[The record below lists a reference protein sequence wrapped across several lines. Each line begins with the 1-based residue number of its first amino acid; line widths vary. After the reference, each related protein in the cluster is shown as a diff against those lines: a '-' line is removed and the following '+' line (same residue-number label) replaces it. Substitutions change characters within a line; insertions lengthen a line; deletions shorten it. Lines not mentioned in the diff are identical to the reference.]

1 MRNHKKLQN
10 SPRACIWEDDMRT
23 LKLLLAAC
31 AGMAIALPVPSA
43 SAVDFGK
50 PGEPVKLVI
59 GYQPYYTESWSGVVV
74 NGKELWK
81 KYLPA
86 GSTAEFQIGL
96 QGAIIVNAMTGE
108 KQHIGYVGDMPGI
121 VSTFRNL
128 PDRGGTDIRIV
139 AVLGTSK
146 QQCNIFLVRNDAP
159 QFKDGKEAVKW
170 MDGKETSSPHGSCT
184 DRFARLA
191 FKQSGI
197 TPKSYLNQNIEVITT
212 NFRAGKLDAAVIWEP
227 TATKIVQAGLARRAA
242 SGEDFDALDGGFMIM
257 LNDLIKQRPDVQRGW
272 LEAELDAQL
281 FLADL
286 KNATEVSQMAEK
298 QTEQIDRK
306 VLWASL
312 YGDNPKAQGGGE
324 VKIQLD
330 YIVSDRVK
338 KLIDEATEFLFGL
351 PNKPAAAPKVRD
363 GGVDDAVARDVL
375 AKRNLKSPVGLVK
388 AQPLTEYK

>member
-1 MRNHKKLQN
+1 MANRVVR
-10 SPRACIWEDDMRT
+10 PT
-23 LKLLLAAC
+23 LAA
-31 AGMAIALPVPSA
+31 AVVALGAMALADSSEA
-43 SAVDFGK
+43 KVDFGK
-50 PGEPVKLVI
+50 QGEPIKVVV
-59 GYQPYYTESWSGVVV
+59 GYQPYYTESWSGVVI

-81 KYLPA
+81 KHLPA
-86 GSTAEFQIGL
+86 GSSAEFQVGL

-139 AVLGTSK
+139 GVLGTSK

-159 QFKDGKEAVKW
+159 QFANGQEAVKW
-170 MDGKETSSPHGSCT
+170 MEGKDTSSPHGSCT

-191 FKQSGI
+191 YKKAGI

-242 SGEDFDALDGGFMIM
+242 SGEDFDALDGGFLIM
-257 LNDLIKQRPDVQRGW
+257 LNDLISQRPDAHRGW
-272 LEAELDAQL
+272 MEAELDAQL
-281 FLADL
+281 FMADL

-312 YGDNPKAQGGGE
+312 YGDNPKNVGGGE
-324 VKIQLD
+324 VKVQLD
-330 YIVSDRVK
+330 FIVNERVQG
-338 KLIDEATEFLFGL
+338 LIKDATEFLHGL
-351 PNKPAAAPKVRD
+351 PNKPAAAPAIRE
-363 GGVDDAVARDVL
+363 GGVDDKVAREVL
-375 AKRNLKSPVGLVK
+375 AKRGLKSPIGVIK
-388 AQPLTEYK
+388 AQPLTEFK

>member
-1 MRNHKKLQN
+1 MAL
-10 SPRACIWEDDMRT
+10 
-23 LKLLLAAC
+23 LKTSSMSCAAIGLAAITLGT
-31 AGMAIALPVPSA
+31 AAEAT
-43 SAVDFGK
+43 VDFGK
-50 PGEPVKLVI
+50 KGEPVKLVI

-81 KYLPA
+81 KHLPA

-139 AVLGTSK
+139 GVLGTSK

-159 QFKDGKEAVKW
+159 EFKNGTEAVKW
-170 MDGKETSSPHGSCT
+170 MAGKETSSPHGSCT

-191 FKQSGI
+191 FKKAGI
-197 TPKSYLNQNIEVITT
+197 EPKSYLNQNIEVITT

-227 TATKIVQAGLARRAA
+227 TATKIVQSGLARRAA

-257 LNDLIKQRPDVQRGW
+257 LNDLIQQRPDVHRGW

-312 YGDNPKAQGGGE
+312 YGENPKSAGGGD
-324 VKIQLD
+324 VRVQLD
-330 YIVSDRVK
+330 FIVNERVQG
-338 KLIDEATEFLFGL
+338 LINDATEFLHGL
-351 PNKPAAAPKVRD
+351 PNKPAAGPKVRE
-363 GGVDDAVARDVL
+363 GGVDDKVAREVL
-375 AKRNLKSPVGLVK
+375 KARGLTSPVGVIK
-388 AQPLTEYK
+388 AQPLANFK

>member
-1 MRNHKKLQN
+1 M
-10 SPRACIWEDDMRT
+10 P
-23 LKLLLAAC
+23 AA
-31 AGMAIALPVPSA
+31 AKVE
-43 SAVDFGK
+43 FGNR
-50 PGEPVKLVI
+50 GTPVKLVI
-59 GYQPYYTESWSGVVV
+59 GYQPYYTESWSGVVI

-86 GSTAEFQIGL
+86 GSTAEFQVGL

-139 AVLGTSK
+139 GVLGTSK

-159 QFKDGKEAVKW
+159 QFSSGKDAVKW

-191 FKQSGI
+191 FKQAGI

-242 SGEDFDALDGGFMIM
+242 SGEDFDALDGGFIIM
-257 LNDLIKQRPDVQRGW
+257 LNDLISQRPDVHRAW
-272 LEAELDAQL
+272 MEAELDAQL
-281 FLADL
+281 FMADL

-312 YGDNPKAQGGGE
+312 YGENPKAQGGGD
-324 VKIQLD
+324 VKVQLD

-338 KLIDEATEFLFGL
+338 KLIDDATEFLHGL
-351 PNKPAAAPKVRD
+351 PNKPAAAPKIRD
-363 GGVDDAVARDVL
+363 GGIADQVAREVL
-375 AKRNLKSPVGLVK
+375 AKRGLQSPVGVIK
-388 AQPLTEYK
+388 AQPAAAFK

>member
-1 MRNHKKLQN
+1 MTRLT
-10 SPRACIWEDDMRT
+10 RT
-23 LKLLLAAC
+23 LALGPILAIGALAAGP
-31 AGMAIALPVPSA
+31 AAHAA
-43 SAVDFGK
+43 TDFGK
-50 PGEPVKLVI
+50 KGEPVKLVI

-81 KYLPA
+81 KHLPA

-121 VSTFRNL
+121 VATFRNL

-139 AVLGTSK
+139 AALGTSK

-159 QFKDGKEAVKW
+159 QFKDGAEAVKW
-170 MDGKETSSPHGSCT
+170 MAGKDTSSPHGSCT

-191 FKQSGI
+191 FKKAGI
-197 TPKSYLNQNIEVITT
+197 EPKSYLNQNIEVITT

-242 SGEDFDALDGGFMIM
+242 SGEDFDALDGGLMIM
-257 LNDLIKQRPDVQRGW
+257 LNDLIKQRPDVHRGW

-286 KNATEVSQMAEK
+286 NNATEVSKLAEK

-312 YGDNPKAQGGGE
+312 YGENPKSAGGGD
-324 VKIQLD
+324 VRMQLD
-330 YIVSDRVK
+330 FVVNDRVQSLLK
-338 KLIDEATEFLFGL
+338 DATEFLHGL
-351 PNKPAAAPKVRD
+351 SNKPAAAPQIRE
-363 GGVDDAVARDVL
+363 GGVDDSMAREVL
-375 AKRNLKSPVGLVK
+375 KARGLTSPVGVIK
-388 AQPLTEYK
+388 AQPLANFK